1 VQDIRIPAARQTPEV
16 DFRFSAHRLSLHG
29 ECYPENAAMFFA
41 PLAKALVD
49 YLAASGDAPVTFVF
63 SLRYMN
69 SASTKMIYNLI
80 GFLNNEAGKGRKITL
95 ECACDPED
103 DVIAELADDMAADFT
118 WLDVKVVE
126 LA

>member
-1 VQDIRIPAARQTPEV
+1 MQDLRIPAARQTPEV
-16 DFRFSAHRLSLHG
+16 DFRFSRNRLSLDG

-41 PLAKALVD
+41 PLAKTMVD
-49 YLAASGDAPVTFVF
+49 YLASSDAPVTFVF

-80 GFLNNEAGKGRKITL
+80 GFLNNEAAKGRKIIL
-95 ECACDPED
+95 ECACHPED
-103 DVIAELADDMAADFT
+103 DVIAELAEDMAADFA
-118 WLDVKVVE
+118 WLEVKLVE